1 MVEPLQPLVKA
12 SDMQTFEEIPGASSR
27 FVRLDERGL
36 PVIIGLSTY
45 APGVGPNEHRHPERQ
60 VFVVYEGRGV
70 YTVDGVDVI
79 AEAGDVV
86 VVPPNALHRFR
97 GDGDAPL
104 RHVTVFET
112 PAEMKPRW

>member
-1 MVEPLQPLVKA
+1 MVESLHPLIKA
-12 SDMQTFEEIPGASSR
+12 SDMKSFEGIEGAISR

-36 PVIIGLSTY
+36 PVIVGLSTY

-70 YTVDGVDVI
+70 YTVDGIDVI

-86 VVPPNALHRFR
+86 VVPPNALHSFR
-97 GDGDAPL
+97 GDGDVPL
-104 RHVTVFET
+104 RHVTIFET
-112 PAEMKPRW
+112 PSEMKPT

>member
-1 MVEPLQPLVKA
+1 MVEPLEPLIKA
-12 SDMQTFEEIPGASSR
+12 SDMQTFEGIPGASSR

-36 PVIIGLSTY
+36 PVVVSTSSY
-45 APGVGPNEHRHPERQ
+45 APGAGPNEHRHPERQ
-60 VFVVYEGRGV
+60 VFIVYEGQGV

-86 VVPPNALHRFR
+86 VVPPNALHYFR
-97 GDGDAPL
+97 ADGDAPL

-112 PAEMKPRW
+112 PPEMKPT